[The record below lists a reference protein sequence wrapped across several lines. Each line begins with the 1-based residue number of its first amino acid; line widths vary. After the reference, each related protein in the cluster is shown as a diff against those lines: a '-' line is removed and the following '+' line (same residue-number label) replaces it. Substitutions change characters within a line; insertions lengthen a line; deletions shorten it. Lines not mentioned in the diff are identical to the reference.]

1 MKLKGK
7 VAIVTGGG
15 QGIGRGITTRFAEEG
30 AVVVIAQRGSEA
42 ADETVKKIRGAGGD
56 AIYIHADVSQPSTVE
71 ALVEKTMQVYG
82 RIDVLVNN
90 AGAAGGNGPFLDIP
104 LDEWKRV
111 IDVNLTGMFLCSQ
124 LVARQMVKG
133 GIRGRIIN
141 IGSLDSF
148 IAEKHAAAYAAS
160 KGGVLMLTKAMAVD
174 LAEHGILANCIV
186 PGSIR
191 VERNAPYYDAEP
203 LRTALRKGIPLR
215 HTGRPK
221 DIGVMAVF
229 LASDETD
236 FMTGAS
242 IVVDGGFSAYLCVE

>member
-160 KGGVLMLTKAMAVD
+160 KCGVLMLTKAMAVD